1 MAELERVL
9 LTGDVHGN
17 TMWLTG
23 HVLRQAK
30 RYGCQL
36 VLQLGDF
43 GIWPGRGGER
53 FLDVVDREAA
63 KARIPVW
70 FIDGNHEDF
79 DQLLALPL
87 YASGLRPVR
96 ERIMHIPRGHRWS
109 WGGREILACGG
120 AASID
125 VDLRVPGRTWWPQEA
140 ITDDDVQ
147 RCVAGGAADILLSH
161 DIQAELPLTDPH
173 EDLAALGSFVFQRM
187 HDNRMRL
194 QAIAEAVRPAL
205 QIHGHWHMPYERV
218 FVRGVDG
225 AKVRIVSLNCD
236 SSAAIELG
244 RHCAVLDLERLQ
256 AEVASAPVVID

>member
-1 MAELERVL
+1 MVDLERVL

-23 HVLRQAK
+23 HVLAQAQ

-43 GIWPGRGGER
+43 GIWPGSGGER

-87 YASGLRPVR
+87 DASGRRPVR
-96 ERIMHIPRGHRWS
+96 EYITHIPRAHRWS
-109 WGGREILACGG
+109 WAGRTALACGG

-125 VDLRVPGRTWWPQEA
+125 MDLRIPGRTWWPQEA

-173 EDLAALGSFVFQRM
+173 EDLATLGSFVFQRIN
-187 HDNRMRL
+187 DNRMRL
-194 QAIAEAVRPAL
+194 QRIVEAVRPTL
-205 QIHGHWHMPYERV
+205 QVHGHWHMPYDRIFERRV
-218 FVRGVDG
+218 DRAEVRV
-225 AKVRIVSLNCD
+225 VSLNCD
-236 SSAAIELG
+236 SGAAIEMG

-256 AEVASAPVVID
+256 TEVASALIVID